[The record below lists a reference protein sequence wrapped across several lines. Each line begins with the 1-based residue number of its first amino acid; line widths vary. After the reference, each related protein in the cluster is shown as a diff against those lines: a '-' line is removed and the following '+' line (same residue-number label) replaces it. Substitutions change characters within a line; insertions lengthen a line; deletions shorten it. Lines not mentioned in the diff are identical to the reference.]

1 MMTRVDTPQ
10 SRCRVGIARADIT
23 PPIGIYHRMWGAAL
37 HDQATGIHRP
47 LTATAL
53 WLEAL
58 DGSGR
63 LLILGL
69 DHCLLDGAEFAR
81 IRDNINRAAAIPVD
95 DVLLSMS
102 HTHGSAWMSRSRSQ
116 LPGGDLI
123 GPYLDRMTDTC
134 ARLAVEASRLVE
146 PATILYGTA
155 RCSLAAHRDYW
166 DERTKRFA
174 CGFNP
179 DGPADDTVMVAKMM
193 GQSGGLVGTLV
204 NYACH
209 PTTLAWQNTLISP
222 DYVGSTREVIELET
236 GVPCLF
242 LQGSSGDLGPR
253 EGYVGEP
260 EVADRNGRQL
270 GFAALS
276 GLESLHGPG
285 SRFEYA
291 GSVVSGAL
299 LGTWEHRPLRN
310 EELARNERWRTRR
323 FVSQLPYRNNLPTEA
338 ATRAELAKWE
348 SEEARARA
356 ADDPAQVSECRA
368 RAEQM
373 TRQLARLAS
382 LPAGPSYPLPVHLA
396 HIGGAVWVFSAGELY
411 QHFQITIRR
420 RFPGYAIVVATLTND
435 WQPGYIPAAGSYG
448 KGIYQESIAA
458 VAPGSLEGLTETV
471 CGEIR
476 ALVEEG

>member
-1 MMTRVDTPQ
+1 MTTRVDTPQ

-37 HDQATGIHRP
+37 HDRATGIHRP

-53 WLEAL
+53 WFESV

-63 LLILGL
+63 LLVLGL

-81 IRDNINRAAAIPVD
+81 IRDHVGRAAAIPAD
-95 DVLLSMS
+95 DVLVSMS
-102 HTHGSAWMSRSRSQ
+102 HTHGSAWMSRTRSH

-123 GPYLDRMTDTC
+123 GPYLDQMTETC
-134 ARLAVEASRLVE
+134 ARLAVEASRSVE

-155 RCSLAAHRDYW
+155 RCSLAAHRDYR
-166 DERTKRFA
+166 DERTGKFA

-193 GQSGGLVGTLV
+193 SRSGDLVGTLV

-222 DYVGSTREVIELET
+222 DYVGAMREVIERET

-253 EGYVGEP
+253 EGYVADP
-260 EVADRNGRQL
+260 SVADRNGRQL

-276 GLESLHGPG
+276 GLESLHAPD

-291 GSVVSGAL
+291 GPVVSGAL
-299 LGTWEHRPLRN
+299 LGTWEHRPLGDDD
-310 EELARNERWRTRR
+310 LARNARWRSRR
-323 FVSQLPYRNNLPTEA
+323 FMSVLPYRNDLPTEA
-338 ATRAELAKWE
+338 ATRAELEKWE
-348 SEEARARA
+348 SGEARARA
-356 ADDPAQVSECRA
+356 ARDPARVSECRA

-382 LPAGPSYPLPVHLA
+382 LPAGRSYPLPVHLFN
-396 HIGGAVWVFSAGELY
+396 IGGAVWVFTAGELY
-411 QHFQITIRR
+411 QHFQTTIRS
-420 RFPGYAIVVATLTND
+420 RFPGYAIVIATLTND
-435 WQPGYIPAAGSYG
+435 WQPGYISAAVSYG
-448 KGIYQESIAA
+448 NGIYQEIIAA
-458 VAPGSLEGLTETV
+458 VAPGSLETLTESA

-476 ALVEEG
+476 ALVEEA